1 MDNLGLD
8 KYLNMVNEEKKERG
22 LKNYI
27 PLYPMLRVEND
38 VLYVGVLI
46 TDEKD
51 NVWDKDAKIKPE
63 YWVLID
69 INSNSIKEFNE
80 TDKKDFVIGKLI
92 EKHTENKQ
100 KELSEYTVKKAL
112 QYKEYF
118 MEDIKNDQLP
128 FQKKLA
134 SILNNEIEVDGT
146 KVNINDYLI
155 SHIEEE
161 LKEKIDELVELLV
174 YSKYGSITFYYCNL
188 FKQIVDSY
196 KQNHTIDKDK
206 MKLCC
211 EIMNNYYDGVI
222 GIDNFFNI

>member
-8 KYLNMVNEEKKERG
+8 KYLNMVNEERKEKG

-100 KELSEYTVKKAL
+100 KELLEYTVKKAL

-161 LKEKIDELVELLV
+161 LKEKIDELV
-174 YSKYGSITFYYCNL
+174 
-188 FKQIVDSY
+188 
-196 KQNHTIDKDK
+196 
-206 MKLCC
+206 
-211 EIMNNYYDGVI
+211 
-222 GIDNFFNI
+222 